1 MPERDYHLA
10 EANRRIA
17 ETKQHIARQRETI
30 AMLRTEHRPAAPAL
44 SMLKALEKSLRA
56 FEDHRLFLLTL
67 YSAKP
72 GSPQRKR
79 RLGTV
84 VDLRAAE

>member
-44 SMLKALEKSLRA
+44 SMLKAL
-56 FEDHRLFLLTL
+56 
-67 YSAKP
+67 
-72 GSPQRKR
+72 
-79 RLGTV
+79 
-84 VDLRAAE
+84 

>member
-10 EANRRIA
+10 GANRRIA

-67 YSAKP
+67 YSATEEAP
-72 GSPQRKR
+72 GHRSRSAR
-79 RLGTV
+79 R
-84 VDLRAAE
+84 